1 MGFKTELESTLALK
15 GAFHDLLY
23 GPAATLWVCCP
34 SERRGTQSS
43 SICHFF
49 LIGHC
54 VLFFFFFQKIIIII
68 KKSDPSGQGSFLSQI
83 SSFALWS
90 LVQGTRLKRRL
101 RARGAGEGAPGGQQ
115 PHPSKV
121 SQLCIKSW
129 KWSGNFSGLLL
140 LLREREIKLMPRL
153 FTLK

>member
-1 MGFKTELESTLALK
+1 MSF
-15 GAFHDLLY
+15 
-23 GPAATLWVCCP
+23 
-34 SERRGTQSS
+34 
-43 SICHFF
+43 
-49 LIGHC
+49 
-54 VLFFFFFQKIIIII
+54 FFFFFQKKIIII

-115 PHPSKV
+115 PHPSEV

-129 KWSGNFSGLLL
+129 K
-140 LLREREIKLMPRL
+140 
-153 FTLK
+153 

>member
-23 GPAATLWVCCP
+23 GPPATLWVCCP

-54 VLFFFFFQKIIIII
+54 VLFFFFPKIKK

-90 LVQGTRLKRRL
+90 LVQGTRLKCRL
-101 RARGAGEGAPGGQQ
+101 CAHGAGEGAPRGQQ
-115 PHPSKV
+115 THPSEV